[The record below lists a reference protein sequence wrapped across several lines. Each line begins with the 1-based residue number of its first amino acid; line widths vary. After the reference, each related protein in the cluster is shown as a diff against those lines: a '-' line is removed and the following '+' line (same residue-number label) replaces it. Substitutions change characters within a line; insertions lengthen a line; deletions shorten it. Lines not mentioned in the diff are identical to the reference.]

1 MRDINERLNYLI
13 QTVPAKAGQYS
24 EQEFSLHRD
33 GGWSKKE
40 ILGHLCDSASNN
52 CHGFIRIQ
60 FEKQPFMIVP
70 YDQNNWVLIQD
81 YQGMPLDEII
91 SLWTVINKHILRVI
105 SRIPEET
112 LGYVCDLGDNKSCT
126 LLEWV
131 QDYLRHLEHHL
142 KQIFGTSEL

>member
-24 EQEFSLHRD
+24 EQDFSARKD

-40 ILGHLCDSASNN
+40 IMGHLCDSASNN
-52 CHGFIRIQ
+52 CHRLIRIQ
-60 FEKQPFMIVP
+60 FEKQPFVIVP
-70 YDQNNWVLIQD
+70 YDQNNWVLMQD
-81 YQGMPLDEII
+81 YHGMPLDEII
-91 SLWTVINKHILRVI
+91 SLWTVLNKHILRVI
-105 SRIPEET
+105 SKIPDEK

-131 QDYLRHLEHHL
+131 QDYLGHLEHHL
-142 KQIFGTSEL
+142 KQIFGISEL